1 MESTLAF
8 CAPTTQCTK
17 LWSVLQ
23 PRGPI
28 RRDQDQQ
35 HLPQFR
41 GYWGQKAPCTAP
53 AMALAARPGAEH
65 STQEHSGVR
74 GTAGAGCRH
83 STPGPTGCC
92 CEPRAALAARSAGE
106 AGPWQAGAAGP
117 GSPHVSHCPGWGEA
131 GRKACLNTDK

>member
-92 CEPRAALAARSAGE
+92 EPRAALAARSAGGSGAL
-106 AGPWQAGAAGP
+106 AGWSCRPRFSPRLTLPRLG
-117 GSPHVSHCPGWGEA
+117 GSGE
-131 GRKACLNTDK
+131 KSLLKH